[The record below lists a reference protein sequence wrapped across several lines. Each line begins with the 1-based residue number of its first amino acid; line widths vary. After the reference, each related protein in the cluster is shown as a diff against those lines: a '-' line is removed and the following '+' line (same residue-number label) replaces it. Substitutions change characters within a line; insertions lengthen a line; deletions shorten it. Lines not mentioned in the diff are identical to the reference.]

1 MSTRNVRKDKT
12 NGSGTSVLQKNV
24 RIRDVAEVA
33 GVSTATV
40 SRALS
45 NPELLTEA
53 TRDSVFAA
61 IRATGYRVNKAA
73 RTLRTRQA
81 GAILVLVPNLG
92 NPFFSQILAGIN
104 ERLGEH
110 DMSVLIADTA
120 NLATAG
126 EFLVDHF
133 LNSQIDGVICLDGSL
148 PETELEQFR
157 KNGVADKI
165 VFACEWVHSA
175 GLPSVRSDNVE
186 GARLAVRH
194 LHELGHRK
202 IAHVTGP
209 GDNVLTHAR
218 RQGMLEERAR
228 LQLPVRDEWIVRGDF
243 SLESGR
249 SAAMR
254 ILELDEKPTAVFCAS
269 DQVAFGLMS
278 TLEAHGLIVPDDIS
292 VVGFDDI
299 ELADFYVPALTT
311 IRQDRRAL
319 GTKAA
324 SLLLECVEPKTTRQ
338 ADRLKPVVVGVDLVV
353 RESTARPKNASVSA
367 TG

>member
-12 NGSGTSVLQKNV
+12 NGPGKSVLQKSV
-24 RIRDVAEVA
+24 RIRDVAGVA

-104 ERLGEH
+104 QRLGEN
-110 DMSVLIADTA
+110 DMSVLIADTQ
-120 NLATAG
+120 NLVTAG

-148 PETELEQFR
+148 PDSELEQFR
-157 KNGVADKI
+157 TNGVADKI

-175 GLPSVRSDNVE
+175 GLPSVRSDNIE

-194 LHELGHRK
+194 LYELGHRK

-228 LQLPVRDEWIVRGDF
+228 LELPVRDEWIVRGDF

-249 SAAMR
+249 SAALK
-254 ILELDEKPTAVFCAS
+254 ILDLAERPTAVFCAS

-278 TLEAHGLIVPDDIS
+278 TLEARGLNVPEDMS

-299 ELADFYVPALTT
+299 ELSDFYVPALTT

-324 SLLLECVEPKTTRQ
+324 SLLLECIDPKTTAR

-353 RESTARPKNASVSA
+353 RESTAPPIEVPAGSP
-367 TG
+367 G

>member
-12 NGSGTSVLQKNV
+12 NGPGKSVPQKNV
-24 RIRDVAEVA
+24 RIRDVAVVA

-53 TRDSVFAA
+53 TRDSVFEA
-61 IRATGYRVNKAA
+61 IRATGYRVNRAA

-81 GAILVLVPNLG
+81 GAVLVLVPNLG
-92 NPFFSQILAGIN
+92 NPFFSQILAGIS
-104 ERLGEH
+104 ERFGDH
-110 DMSVLIADTA
+110 DMSVLIADTKD
-120 NLATAG
+120 LVTTG
-126 EFLVDHF
+126 KFLVDHF

-175 GLPSVRSDNVE
+175 GLPSVRSDNIE

-194 LHELGHRK
+194 LHDLGHRK

-228 LQLPVRDEWIVRGDF
+228 LQLPVRDEWILRGDF

-249 SAAMR
+249 SAALK
-254 ILELDEKPTAVFCAS
+254 ILDLDERPTAVFCAS

-278 TLEAHGLIVPDDIS
+278 TLEAHGLNVPEDMS

-299 ELADFYVPALTT
+299 ELSDFYVPALTT

-324 SLLLECVEPKTTRQ
+324 SLLLECIDPKTTVP

-353 RESTARPKNASVSA
+353 RNSTATPKGVS
-367 TG
+367 GCSPE

>member
-1 MSTRNVRKDKT
+1 MSTRNVSKDKT
-12 NGSGTSVLQKNV
+12 NDPGKVFPQRTV
-24 RIRDVAEVA
+24 RIRDVAVVA

-45 NPELLTEA
+45 NPELLTES
-53 TRDSVFAA
+53 TRDTVFAA
-61 IRATGYRVNKAA
+61 IRATGYRVNRAA

-81 GAILVLVPNLG
+81 GAVLILVPNLG
-92 NPFFSQILAGIN
+92 NPFFSQILAGIS
-104 ERLGEH
+104 ERFGDH
-110 DMSVLIADTA
+110 DMSVLIADTKD
-120 NLATAG
+120 LVTPG
-126 EFLVDHF
+126 KFLVDHF

-148 PETELEQFR
+148 PEAELEQFR
-157 KNGVADKI
+157 KNGVADRI

-175 GLPSVRSDNVE
+175 GLPSVRSDNLE

-209 GDNVLTHAR
+209 GDNVLTHER
-218 RQGMLEERAR
+218 RRGMLQERAR
-228 LQLPVRDEWIVRGDF
+228 LRLPVRDDWIVRGDF

-249 SAAMR
+249 RAALR
-254 ILELDEKPTAVFCAS
+254 ILQLEEKPTAVFCAS

-278 TLEAHGLIVPDDIS
+278 TLTTHGLRVPEDMS

-299 ELADFYVPALTT
+299 ELSDYYIPALTT

-324 SLLLECVEPKTTRQ
+324 SLLLECIEPKTTGR
-338 ADRLKPVVVGVDLVV
+338 AERLQPVVVGVDLVV
-353 RESTARPKNASVSA
+353 RKSTAPPRHKLGSSRE
-367 TG
+367 

>member
-1 MSTRNVRKDKT
+1 MSTRNVRKEKT
-12 NGSGTSVLQKNV
+12 NGPGKSVLQKTA

-53 TRDSVFAA
+53 TRASVFAA
-61 IRATGYRVNKAA
+61 IRATGYRVIKAA

-104 ERLGEH
+104 ERLGEN

-120 NLATAG
+120 NLARAG

-157 KNGVADKI
+157 KKGVADKI

-249 SAAMR
+249 RAAMR
-254 ILELDEKPTAVFCAS
+254 MLDLHEQPTAVFCAS

-278 TLEAHGLIVPDDIS
+278 TLKARGLNVPGDIS

-299 ELADFYVPALTT
+299 ELSDFYVPALTT

-324 SLLLECVEPKTTRQ
+324 SLLLECIEPKTTGP
-338 ADRLKPVVVGVDLVV
+338 ADRLKPVVVGVDLVI
-353 RESTARPKNASVSA
+353 RESTAPPKSASASSP
-367 TG
+367 